1 MQRCAPVFVNAIDAG
16 AIHEQCLNKFN
27 LAWELVENCIVKGR
41 SPCVIGHVHKISRI
55 TAQDGEDLLS
65 RVLGSRTASEVHRMS
80 TLEIT
85 LERIRLVFYEKAHKD
100 GVALEACN
108 VQRRL

>member
-1 MQRCAPVFVNAIDAG
+1 MQRCAPVLIDTIDAG
-16 AIHEQCLNKFN
+16 AVHEQRLNQAD
-27 LAWELVENCIVKGR
+27 LAWELVENCIVKGC
-41 SPCVIGHVHKISRI
+41 SPRVVRHVHEIGRVA
-55 TAQDGEDLLS
+55 AQDGEDLLS